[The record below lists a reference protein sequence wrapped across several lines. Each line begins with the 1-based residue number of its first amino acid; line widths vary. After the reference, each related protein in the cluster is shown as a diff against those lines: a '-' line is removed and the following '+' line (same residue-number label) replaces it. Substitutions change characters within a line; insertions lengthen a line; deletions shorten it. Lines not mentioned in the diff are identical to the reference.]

1 MQRRAFKL
9 SSLLAVAG
17 CVLVLPGASE
27 CSTHG
32 AAPAGGANQVD
43 GVVRQA
49 DVPEVL
55 PAPIPVAGPAVQ
67 VVPGTTTPVVPR
79 PSPRAR
85 LEAEQNVIDVFRAA
99 SPATVFVTQKRVV
112 RDWSMKALE
121 VPAGTGTGFLWDT
134 AGHVVTNY
142 HVVDTGRT
150 RGRYTVT
157 LHSQKS
163 YDAELLGG
171 DPNKDIAVLKL
182 IDVKETLTPLPP
194 LPVDLK
200 LEVGQTAIAIGNPFG
215 LDHTLT
221 TGVISALGREVQGYG
236 RVTIRDMIQTDA
248 SINPGNSGGPLI
260 DSGGYLIGMNTMIF
274 SKSGSSAGIGFAV
287 PVSAIR
293 RVVPQIIANGRVEHP
308 GIGVEPL
315 PDAYAARAGLR
326 GVVIMRTLP
335 GSPAAVAGIRGLT
348 ETATGDILLGDIV
361 VGINE
366 HVVDDYDDL
375 FNAFDRYNIGDEVT
389 VTLLRERQR
398 VQVKLRLVD
407 VE

>member
-1 MQRRAFKL
+1 MVMHRRVFKM

-17 CVLVLPGASE
+17 CLLVLPGATE

-32 AAPAGGANQVD
+32 APASANAV
-43 GVVRQA
+43 A
-49 DVPEVL
+49 VPEVL
-55 PAPIPVAGPAVQ
+55 PAPIPVAAPATA
-67 VVPGTTTPVVPR
+67 VVPGATTPVVPR

-112 RDWSMKALE
+112 RDFSMKALE

-142 HVVDTGRT
+142 HVVDSGRT

-194 LPVDLK
+194 LPEDVK

-236 RVTIRDMIQTDA
+236 QVKIRDMIQTDA

-274 SKSGSSAGIGFAV
+274 SKTGSSAGIGFAV

-326 GVVIMRTLP
+326 GVVIMRTMP
-335 GSPAAVAGIRGLT
+335 GSPAAAAGIRGLT
-348 ETATGDILLGDIV
+348 ETPRGDVLLGDII

-366 HVVDDYDDL
+366 HTIDDYDDL
-375 FNAFDRYNIGDEVT
+375 YNGFDRYNIGDEVT
-389 VTLLRERQR
+389 LTLLRERQR